1 MTQSTCLHLECAPIA
16 IVAGRGTKSTSNGLG
31 RTEDAIMLLNNLH
44 KFATLVN
51 GKLQLL
57 KAKTYDEAIKHD
69 GTVFARIPNGLIDWW
84 IIKDQGKERYSAD
97 WPVDLI
103 RRSM

>member
-1 MTQSTCLHLECAPIA
+1 MTGPGLNDSA
-16 IVAGRGTKSTSNGLG
+16 KTS
-31 RTEDAIMLLNNLH
+31 IMQLKNLH

-51 GKLQLL
+51 GRLEPLP
-57 KAKTYDEAIKHD
+57 AKTYDEAMKHD
-69 GTVFARIPNGLIDWW
+69 GTVFVRIPNGLIDWW
-84 IIKDQGKERYSAD
+84 IIKDEGKEKYSAD

>member
-1 MTQSTCLHLECAPIA
+1 
-16 IVAGRGTKSTSNGLG
+16 
-31 RTEDAIMLLNNLH
+31 MLLNNLH

-51 GKLQLL
+51 GKLRLL

-69 GTVFARIPNGLIDWW
+69 GTVFVRIPNGLIEWW
-84 IIKDQGKERYSAD
+84 IIKDEGKEKYSAD
-97 WPVDLI
+97 WPVDSI